1 MHLLERVYAEKI
13 SQFKSMMYIQSKIF
27 NQGQIRNAKN
37 YMKLQKDSLQK
48 MNKFSLFSM
57 KRLINLK
64 NL

>member
-13 SQFKSMMYIQSKIF
+13 SQFKSMMCIQSKIF